1 MRNQYLSA
9 SGLLLIWGER
19 VLAGEKPW
27 LYRPDMVAAGW
38 RGRERE
44 LGKKERGGDREGF
57 FLFLPTS
64 GWRVM
69 IEREREERERLGWGT
84 HSQTT
89 TQEKW
94 WWGCGRKGFAPC
106 FCGCCCIKGD

>member
-1 MRNQYLSA
+1 
-9 SGLLLIWGER
+9 LLLIWGER

-64 GWRVM
+64 GRRVM
-69 IEREREERERLGWGT
+69 IERERGEREVGV
-84 HSQTT
+84 
-89 TQEKW
+89 
-94 WWGCGRKGFAPC
+94 
-106 FCGCCCIKGD
+106 GDPLPDHNTREMVVGVW